1 MRDDDEDAGGMVRM
15 VRVLGIDSTTG
26 NDEVVVDNDNDD
38 HDHDH
43 DVQPATLLLLP
54 LKEFSM
60 PRNKISITIDHLDR
74 PTYDH

>member
-1 MRDDDEDAGGMVRM
+1 M
-15 VRVLGIDSTTG
+15 
-26 NDEVVVDNDNDD
+26 VVDNDDD
-38 HDHDH
+38 DDDDDD
-43 DVQPATLLLLP
+43 DVQPASLLLLP

>member
-1 MRDDDEDAGGMVRM
+1 MVVDHDDD
-15 VRVLGIDSTTG
+15 
-26 NDEVVVDNDNDD
+26 DD
-38 HDHDH
+38 DDDDD
-43 DVQPATLLLLP
+43 DVQPAALLLLP

>member
-1 MRDDDEDAGGMVRM
+1 MNEEDGEGAGKEDEDF
-15 VRVLGIDSTTG
+15 
-26 NDEVVVDNDNDD
+26 DD
-38 HDHDH
+38 HND